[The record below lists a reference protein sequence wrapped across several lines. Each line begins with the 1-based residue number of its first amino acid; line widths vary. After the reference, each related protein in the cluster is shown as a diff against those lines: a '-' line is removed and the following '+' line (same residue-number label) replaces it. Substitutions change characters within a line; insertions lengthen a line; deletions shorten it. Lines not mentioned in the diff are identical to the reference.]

1 MFLAGLLILSHDW
14 SVDTSIGSQA
24 PYDAIY
30 IILFMILTRKC
41 NRITSN
47 NIFDRW
53 RLPPSRTSETRRRR
67 RIPFLSLASS
77 HPVLFFFFFERGRE
91 TQDTRTFPS
100 RRWWIFYNDKIPE
113 ATRFACISIFIIDN
127 LSEKTA
133 QTLEE
138 EKKEERET
146 RSRRKERKKEKEKR
160 KRKMKKKKKE
170 RGKKKKEKKD
180 RKM

>member
-14 SVDTSIGSQA
+14 SIDTSIGSQA
-24 PYDAIY
+24 PYAAIY

-77 HPVLFFFFFERGRE
+77 HPVLFFFFLERGRE
-91 TQDTRTFPS
+91 SQDPRTCRS
-100 RRWWIFYNDKIPE
+100 RRWWRFSIDIIPE

-160 KRKMKKKKKE
+160 KKKNEKEKE
-170 RGKKKKEKKD
+170 RKGKKKK
-180 RKM
+180 RKER